1 MSLIVPEGVQA
12 VDGCTNSEGARS
24 VKFSSQVSDMT
35 LPTSVLYVNIDLGI
49 EVTDAYHV
57 ASDNPNYAST
67 KEGILTSKDG
77 TEYLGIPAGA
87 KELDMPNTVTHVVIP
102 EQNQLDAL
110 YVHATKDDELP
121 TIDLHNLDECMLVID
136 DDVFTEFLIKN
147 EEAIEE
153 AGTVEV
159 AKASKPNEPLTLSGG
174 VLFSEDEIFQVLD
187 LGDETAF
194 TQLPYI
200 LKKDVFK
207 GNKSTKTLVLMNY
220 TREDLVLEDGCLADS
235 SIKTL
240 VCNSKDIDYVKSRLV
255 AAGAPNVDVV
265 AMDSSEEG
273 FLYYTD
279 RSGKTILFYDS
290 WWVDSF
296 DGTLTPQ
303 GETEKIPVNEISD
316 YAFAGD
322 LNLKWVALD
331 KSVTKIGKGAF
342 ENCSSIQGF
351 YIGAKDTIDV
361 GKGVFKNCTS
371 LGFVASCAKTG
382 NFASTENP
390 GSNGCTWYC
399 PSDYEGGY
407 DSRFAA
413 IKDINDFVVSLQ
425 NDRDGADIVLYG
437 CQEGD
442 IEDCSWLG
450 KNHGGHY
457 QTPEFCNGDLWFR

>member
-1 MSLIVPEGVQA
+1 MLSVSGAGNHEAVSLIVPEGVQA
-12 VDGCTNSEGARS
+12 VDGCINSEGARS

-77 TEYLGIPAGA
+77 TEYLGIPADA
-87 KELDMPNTVTHVVIP
+87 KELDIPNTVTHVVIP

-200 LKKDVFK
+200 LKKDAFK

-279 RSGKTILFYDS
+279 RSGKTILLYDS
-290 WWVDSF
+290 WW
-296 DGTLTPQ
+296 
-303 GETEKIPVNEISD
+303 I
-316 YAFAGD
+316 
-322 LNLKWVALD
+322 
-331 KSVTKIGKGAF
+331 
-342 ENCSSIQGF
+342 
-351 YIGAKDTIDV
+351 
-361 GKGVFKNCTS
+361 
-371 LGFVASCAKTG
+371 
-382 NFASTENP
+382 
-390 GSNGCTWYC
+390 
-399 PSDYEGGY
+399 
-407 DSRFAA
+407 R
-413 IKDINDFVVSLQ
+413 
-425 NDRDGADIVLYG
+425 
-437 CQEGD
+437 
-442 IEDCSWLG
+442 
-450 KNHGGHY
+450 
-457 QTPEFCNGDLWFR
+457 